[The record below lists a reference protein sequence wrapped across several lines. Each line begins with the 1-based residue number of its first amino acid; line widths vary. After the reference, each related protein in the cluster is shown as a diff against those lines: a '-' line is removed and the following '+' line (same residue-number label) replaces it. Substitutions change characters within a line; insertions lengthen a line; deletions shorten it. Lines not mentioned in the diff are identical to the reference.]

1 MVRILHKLKIT
12 FLLLV
17 AICLFSNIAHAGL
30 KDTLRKLETSWN
42 VTEGGAYDSQAAGFI
57 TGGSMSMRSPIA
69 NQKLMNVR
77 PPSITAGC
85 GGIDAHLGSMSF
97 IKAKELIQALK
108 TIPSNM
114 AGYAMQLTLQ
124 TQAPQIYNI
133 VNEMFAWIQKM
144 NALSINSCETAQSL
158 VNGMW
163 SQMNMSSDH
172 ACKAMTAAGG
182 KETDWFS
189 ARQSCGQDRASKI
202 EDAKGRDEY
211 KDQLGS
217 EFNLV
222 WEALKK
228 KGPDAKNTREIF
240 MSISGTIISRSWK
253 DGAGKQNKKEMQV
266 LPFGSLALNEK
277 FIEMMLYGGAKAKR
291 YKCDGSDDGTDS
303 DKCLYPTEVED
314 IVEEKEAYVNQVTEI
329 LSSLQKKAHED
340 IAPDDREKRLIE
352 ATSIPILKIISV
364 QSAFKEGV
372 SVISNLEVAE
382 TIAWDIFINYL
393 DEITTTVEDSLSH
406 IEGVQID
413 GKHIQQLK
421 DNIYKI
427 KRLIATKKQS
437 VYQRMLTVMNMVD
450 SIMQQ
455 ESYLRNNMSNY
466 AQLKEGGDN
475 V

>member
-1 MVRILHKLKIT
+1 MVRTLHKLTIT
-12 FLLLV
+12 F
-17 AICLFSNIAHAGL
+17 ITLFVIYLSSNIANADL
-30 KDTLRKLETSWN
+30 KDTLRKLDTSWN
-42 VTEGGAYDSQAAGFI
+42 VTEGGAYDSQAAGFV
-57 TGGSMSMRSPIA
+57 TGGSMSMRSPIT
-69 NQKLMNVR
+69 NQKLVNVR

-133 VNEMFAWIQKM
+133 VNEMFAWVQKM

-163 SQMNMSSDH
+163 SEMNMSSDH
-172 ACKAMTAAGG
+172 ACKVMTASGG
-182 KETDWFS
+182 KEQDWFS
-189 ARQSCGQDRASKI
+189 ARQVCSQDRAAKL
-202 EDAKGRDEY
+202 EEAKGQDEY
-211 KDQLGS
+211 KDQLGQ

-240 MSISGTIISRSWK
+240 MSISGTIISRPWQND
-253 DGAGKQNKKEMQV
+253 DGTRHKEATQI
-266 LPFGSLALNEK
+266 LPLNSLALNEK
-277 FIEMMLYGGAKAKR
+277 FIEMMLYGGASAKR
-291 YKCDGSDDGTDS
+291 YKCDGSDDGAYG
-303 DKCLYPTEVED
+303 DKCLYPQEVED
-314 IVEEKEAYVNQVTEI
+314 VVLEKEAYVNQVTEV
-329 LSSLQKKAHED
+329 LSSLQKKAHTDEE
-340 IAPDDREKRLIE
+340 PDEREKRLIE

-372 SVISNLEVAE
+372 NVISNLEVAE

-421 DNIYKI
+421 GNIYKI

-466 AQLKEGGDN
+466 AMFKEGGDN